1 MLVSMNTSVCVCVCV
16 CVCVWGMAVTI
27 KGEER
32 REGGREGERKE
43 TKGEECEI
51 N

>member
-1 MLVSMNTSVCVCVCV
+1 MCV

-32 REGGREGERKE
+32 REGGREGEREGERKE